1 MHAQVWTYFP
11 KESLPYVK
19 RWFHKYSFDF
29 VITPHRTSKYGDFRP
44 IGKNGIPQI
53 SINES
58 LNPYQFLITFTHELT
73 HLIIWLRHKN
83 SVKPHGPEWKNL
95 FSEGLIYLL
104 KKNIFPEDIKEDVYQ
119 YALNPTASSAS
130 SHVLFSAL
138 RKYNTDENKLLL
150 KEIPINKKFKVNN
163 KVFIVKRKLRTR
175 YLCKEVFSGKE
186 YYISGLAEVE
196 IVDK

>member
-1 MHAQVWTYFP
+1 M
-11 KESLPYVK
+11 
-19 RWFHKYSFDF
+19 
-29 VITPHRTSKYGDFRP
+29 
-44 IGKNGIPQI
+44 
-53 SINES
+53 
-58 LNPYQFLITFTHELT
+58 T

>member
-1 MHAQVWTYFP
+1 MEKSV
-11 KESLPYVK
+11 
-19 RWFHKYSFDF
+19 
-29 VITPHRTSKYGDFRP
+29 FR
-44 IGKNGIPQI
+44 
-53 SINES
+53 
-58 LNPYQFLITFTHELT
+58 
-73 HLIIWLRHKN
+73 R
-83 SVKPHGPEWKNL
+83 VDL
-95 FSEGLIYLL
+95 FI